1 MTLGMDSEA
10 QSNSR
15 KGILLM
21 SLAMLSIPLVDGLA
35 KYLSADYSPLFVSWA
50 RYVVACLIVVPMV
63 FVTRGPRIFPSR
75 RLGAHTLRTVFLV
88 TSMTL
93 YFMSIAMIPLATAVS
108 AYFVAPIIAVVLS
121 LVFLK
126 EQISTRKVLSLVLGF
141 GGAMVILRPTGDIEV
156 GILLAFGAGLF
167 FALYMIATRQAS
179 QQSDPLKT
187 LAFQC
192 VMGAVLLAPQ
202 GIWTWSTP
210 QIDDLIFFAGLGAFS
225 VISHLLSIRAFGY
238 TDASTLAPLVYL
250 ELVATAAIGYIF
262 FTEVPGLATIIGASF
277 IVIGGLV
284 LLKR

>member
-1 MTLGMDSEA
+1 MTPATDNTTGA
-10 QSNSR
+10 NVR

-35 KYLSADYSPLFVSWA
+35 KHLSADYSPLFISWA
-50 RYVVACLIVVPMV
+50 RYVVACMIVVPIVMA
-63 FVTRGPRIFPSR
+63 TRGSKIFPSK

-93 YFMSIAMIPLATAVS
+93 YFMSIAIIPLATAVS

-121 LVFLK
+121 LIFLK
-126 EQISTRKVLSLVLGF
+126 EKLTIRKLLSLILGF
-141 GGAMVILRPTGDIEV
+141 GGAMVILRPTSDIEF
-156 GILLAFGAGLF
+156 GILLAFGAGAF

-179 QQSDPLKT
+179 QQSDPFKT

-202 GIWTWSTP
+202 GIWTWTTP
-210 QIDDLIFFAGLGAFS
+210 ALDDLVFFLGLGAFS
-225 VISHLLSIRAFGY
+225 TISHLLSIKAFGY
-238 TDASTLAPLVYL
+238 ADASTLAPLVYL
-250 ELVATAAIGYIF
+250 ELVATAAIGYVF
-262 FTEVPGLATIIGASF
+262 FTEVPELATIIGASF

-284 LLKR
+284 LIKR

>member
-1 MTLGMDSEA
+1 MTPATDNTTGA
-10 QSNSR
+10 NVR

-35 KYLSADYSPLFVSWA
+35 KHLSADYSPLFISWA
-50 RYVVACLIVVPMV
+50 RYVVACMIVVPIVMA
-63 FVTRGPRIFPSR
+63 TRGSKIFPSK

-93 YFMSIAMIPLATAVS
+93 YFISIAIIPLATAVS

-121 LVFLK
+121 LIFLK
-126 EQISTRKVLSLVLGF
+126 EKLTIRKLLSLILGF
-141 GGAMVILRPTGDIEV
+141 GGAMVILRPTSDIEF
-156 GILLAFGAGLF
+156 GILLAFGAGAF

-179 QQSDPLKT
+179 QQSDPFKT

-202 GIWTWSTP
+202 GIWTWTTP
-210 QIDDLIFFAGLGAFS
+210 ALDDLVFFLGLGAFS
-225 VISHLLSIRAFGY
+225 TISHLLSIKAFGY
-238 TDASTLAPLVYL
+238 ADASTLAPLVYL
-250 ELVATAAIGYIF
+250 ELVATAAIGYVF
-262 FTEVPGLATIIGASF
+262 FTEVPELATIIGASF

-284 LLKR
+284 LIKR